1 MNFVSISVFSDEAPI
16 VIDSGD
22 DFGLKHSGSEIVNIA
37 KQYAIDNHLSPVR
50 QNRTFSASYG
60 IESEI
65 WLVSVSEP

>member
-1 MNFVSISVFSDEAPI
+1 MYLFNQQSI
-16 VIDSGD
+16 
-22 DFGLKHSGSEIVNIA
+22 KNKNIA